1 MDNKKSKRFLL
12 TLAALY
18 WALVVIVYLA
28 AGQQFHRTVVT
39 GDSLSPQSIIGEI
52 VDGWEITQRLKA
64 PANQISSVDVM
75 GTDFGRTTNTGVL
88 NLSLSNEQGEEVA
101 RGSTPVDA
109 IKNSKYV
116 TLPLEQVGQIHQ
128 GESLTLS
135 LTTQGCM
142 PDHSISIYFG
152 NTITTGRFDIAQQ
165 ISTEDLYT
173 VNAALGAGMLC
184 ARLNGVREHG
194 FYKIYW
200 VIVAGIFILTALYV
214 IWGYNAGKKGR
225 NNLVVALC
233 MLYCK
238 YGFLLRQLVSREFK
252 TKYKRSVLGVAWSFL
267 NPLITM
273 AVQYVV
279 FSTLFKGDIPNYPVY
294 LLTGVVFFN
303 FFTEATGMG
312 MTAITSNAALIKK
325 VYMPKYIYPI
335 SRLCSSLINLGMA
348 LLPLFIVM
356 MFTGTA
362 FGPSLLLLIFDILCM
377 LGFVM
382 GMMLLLS
389 TAMTFFQDTQFL
401 WSVVSMMWMYL
412 TPVFYSDSIIPQNL
426 LVYYHMNPM
435 YQYITFARICII
447 DGISPEPIAYLWC
460 ILSSVIVLML
470 GIFVFKKGQ
479 DKFVMYL

>member
-1 MDNKKSKRFLL
+1 
-12 TLAALY
+12 
-18 WALVVIVYLA
+18 
-28 AGQQFHRTVVT
+28 
-39 GDSLSPQSIIGEI
+39 
-52 VDGWEITQRLKA
+52 
-64 PANQISSVDVM
+64 
-75 GTDFGRTTNTGVL
+75 
-88 NLSLSNEQGEEVA
+88 
-101 RGSTPVDA
+101 
-109 IKNSKYV
+109 
-116 TLPLEQVGQIHQ
+116 
-128 GESLTLS
+128 
-135 LTTQGCM
+135 M

-238 YGFLLRQLVSREFK
+238 YGFLLRQLVSRDFK

-435 YQYITFARICII
+435 YHVHYICANLH
-447 DGISPEPIAYLWC
+447 Y
-460 ILSSVIVLML
+460 
-470 GIFVFKKGQ
+470 
-479 DKFVMYL
+479 